1 MRLGLSHPT
10 PGRSLRASMESI
22 SDSIRPTCLF
32 SRAWTK
38 LLLQY
43 VMFLATAPL
52 HLELHAWG
60 QTECGVNRATPI
72 RVENETG
79 VDLLRAAA
87 NCTDGGSLQADWAG
101 AITLDAPISI
111 APGMFLSI
119 TGEDTLAEV
128 RGGSQTRMFE
138 VSCLLY
144 TSDAADE

>member
-1 MRLGLSHPT
+1 
-10 PGRSLRASMESI
+10 MESI

-60 QTECGVNRATPI
+60 QTECGVKRATPI

-101 AITLDAPISI
+101 AITLDTPISI
-111 APGMFLSI
+111 APGMFLSLI
-119 TGEDTLAEV
+119 HISEP
-128 RGGSQTRMFE
+128 TRP
-138 VSCLLY
+138 Y
-144 TSDAADE
+144 